1 MAGDLT
7 PAAATPQSGEFD
19 LSDADFERL
28 RELIYLH
35 AGISLSAGKRQM
47 VYSRLIRR
55 LRILGLKDFR
65 DYLLLLEADEG
76 GERQAFTNALT
87 TNLTAFFREPHHF
100 PILSE
105 YAKRAE
111 RDHLTIWSSACSTGE
126 EAYSIAIT
134 MAEAFGSIAAPV
146 RILASDVDT
155 NVLERAR
162 FGVYPMERAAK
173 VPADQIRNYFLRGSG
188 AHEGMVKVRPE
199 LREMIS
205 FRQINLLDA
214 NWGVRGPLDVIFCRN
229 VMIYFN
235 KKTQFEILKRF
246 AAVLAPNGLLFIGHS
261 ESLQHAGDL
270 FRLRGKTV
278 YQLRTANEVSG
289 NA

>member
-1 MAGDLT
+1 MAGDLA
-7 PAAATPQSGEFD
+7 PAATTPQPGEFD

-35 AGISLSAGKRQM
+35 AGISLGAGKRQM

-65 DYLLLLEADEG
+65 DYLLLIEADEG

-134 MAEAFGSIAAPV
+134 MAEAFGSIPAPV

-214 NWGVRGPLDVIFCRN
+214 DWGVRGPLDAIFCRN

-235 KKTQFEILKRF
+235 KKTQYEILKRF

-261 ESLQHAGDL
+261 ESLHHASDL

-278 YQLRTANEVSG
+278 YQLLTANEVSG